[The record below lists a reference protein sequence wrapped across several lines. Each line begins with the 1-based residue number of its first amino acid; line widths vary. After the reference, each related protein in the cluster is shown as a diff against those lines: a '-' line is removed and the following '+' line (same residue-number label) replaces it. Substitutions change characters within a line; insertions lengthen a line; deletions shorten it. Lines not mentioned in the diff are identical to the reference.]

1 MADTKGRRKQQKV
14 DRVPV
19 ERARPLFKELL
30 NDAEFRG
37 KRTVITRYGKP
48 SAALVSMAD
57 LEKLEGAA

>member
-1 MADTKGRRKQQKV
+1 MADTKGRRKQRA
-14 DRVPV
+14 DRLAV
-19 ERARPLFKELL
+19 EKARPLLKELL

-48 SAALVSMAD
+48 AAALVSMAD